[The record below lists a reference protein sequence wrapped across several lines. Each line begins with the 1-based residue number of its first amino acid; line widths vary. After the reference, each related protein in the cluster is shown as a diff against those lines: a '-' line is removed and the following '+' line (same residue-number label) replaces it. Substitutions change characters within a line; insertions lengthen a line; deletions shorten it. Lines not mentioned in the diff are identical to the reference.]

1 MFGGERSAVMGA
13 RTSPFEVS
21 TLGILGWDGV
31 TPVCKILN
39 PSRIPHEG
47 LAGAKGSSPKK
58 VKAKRFGLETS
69 TSNEIVQRSTSVP
82 WMWHQVVLEWV
93 RI

>member
-1 MFGGERSAVMGA
+1 MGA

-58 VKAKRFGLETS
+58 VKAQGLGEKLAPATRS
-69 TSNEIVQRSTSVP
+69 RKASTSVP
-82 WMWHQVVLEWV
+82 WIWH
-93 RI
+93 